1 MGVFRK
7 MTNAVPIMFI
17 RFYQRFISPLF
28 PPACR
33 FHPSC
38 STYGLKA
45 FQTHPIHKAIWL
57 TCWRILRCNPINPGG
72 FDPVPPPGMSRKQML
87 VAMEKEEKGRQ
98 QSENDQPSSS
108 GDR

>member
-7 MTNAVPIMFI
+7 ITNGIPIMFI
-17 RFYQRFISPLF
+17 RFYQKFISPLT

-57 TCWRILRCNPINPGG
+57 TCWRILRCNPFTPGG
-72 FDPVPPPGMSRKQML
+72 FDPVPPSGMSRKQML
-87 VAMEKEEKGRQ
+87 AQMAEE
-98 QSENDQPSSS
+98 ENKQTGDDHEQP
-108 GDR
+108 